1 MPITVDALRNLA
13 ENQSV
18 MLNAQTQGLERSSLS
33 LRFRSAVGTRGAAVT
48 ASRVRPDV
56 AIVFEGC
63 PADDTCADPYM
74 VQTALKKGPML
85 RFIDARMI
93 THPRFQRFALDLGE
107 QLGIPVQ
114 SGVRAGGSTNG
125 APIHLSGLGVPC
137 IVVGVP
143 VRYIHTQVG
152 LASAADLEN
161 AARLAAAVI
170 EHLNADVIAGF

>member
-1 MPITVDALRNLA
+1 MALTNEKLTI
-13 ENQSV
+13 V
-18 MLNAQTQGLERSSLS
+18 
-33 LRFRSAVGTRGAAVT
+33 GAAGMIG
-48 ASRVRPDV
+48 SN
-56 AIVFEGC
+56 
-63 PADDTCADPYM
+63 M

-107 QLGIPVQ
+107 RLGIPVQ